1 MDFHSVTED
10 VRICPDI
17 RLWQDKT
24 VQSQYS
30 ASPTILKL
38 IENFRFAVSP
48 SCDTSLF
55 YQVIFDVDTAEGV
68 GLDIW
73 GRIVGVTRSVTVSA
87 EDYLGFYGSLLKP
100 FNQAQFWLNAAES
113 DQYQLTD
120 LAYRRLI
127 MWKALANIS
136 TADAATLNKLLALL
150 FQNSKPVY
158 VLETGI
164 MAIRLVIEFELEP
177 YQRAILRTYGL
188 FAKGAGVGL
197 EWLEVPTPVLGFAGS
212 GLAPFNQAPFF
223 MGSLVFLDN
232 SEVRLWR

>member
-1 MDFHSVTED
+1 MDFHSTTEN
-10 VRICPDI
+10 VRTCPDI
-17 RLWQDKT
+17 RTWQDET

-38 IENFRFAVSP
+38 VKNFRFAVSP
-48 SCDTSLF
+48 SCDISLF
-55 YQVIFDVDTAEGV
+55 YQMIFDVETAEGV

-73 GRIVGVTRSVTVSA
+73 GRIVGVTRAIKVSA
-87 EDYLGFYGSLLKP
+87 EDFLGFYGSLLEP
-100 FNQAQFWLNAAES
+100 FGQAPFWLNVAQS
-113 DQYQLTD
+113 DQYSLTD
-120 LAYRRLI
+120 IAFRRLI

-150 FQNSKPVY
+150 FQEAEPVY

-164 MAIRLVIEFELEP
+164 MVIRLVVEFELKP

-188 FAKGAGVGL
+188 FAKGAGVGF

-212 GLAPFNQAPFF
+212 GFAPFNQAPFF
-223 MGSLVFLDN
+223 QGSLVLQN
-232 SEVRLWR
+232 LSEVIVWR